1 MSIWFFRS
9 NPRLCLFTGKRAEIG
24 HTMSI
29 DWNDANWGNQVHIS
43 ETGSYLPERLT
54 PDETD

>member
-1 MSIWFFRS
+1 
-9 NPRLCLFTGKRAEIG
+9 
-24 HTMSI
+24 MSI
-29 DWNDANWGNQVHIS
+29 DWESDTWGNQVHVS